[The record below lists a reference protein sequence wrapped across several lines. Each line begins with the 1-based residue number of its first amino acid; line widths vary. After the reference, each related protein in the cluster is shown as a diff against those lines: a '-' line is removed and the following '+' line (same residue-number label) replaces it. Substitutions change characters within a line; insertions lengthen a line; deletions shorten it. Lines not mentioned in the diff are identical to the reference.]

1 MGGSY
6 RTLCVRMCDGYYWP
20 ISSTASRRDFGR
32 DAKLCKS
39 GCSSEARLF
48 FQGKAEADAATMVDL
63 SGRVYARLPT
73 AFKYRKSIS
82 SDCACKPAPWSP
94 SEIDRHRSY
103 AALRASTTADVAGEP
118 TGFAPGVEV
127 VAGAATRP
135 VAAQSD
141 RTVSAETPADVA
153 SESGEAVA
161 AATVAATA
169 DATGEKKTDG
179 GLVPRQEV
187 QSIETSRTPTVSI
200 APTRG
205 LASITPAAARKA
217 RAQKIPTKVE
227 ARAPTYPKRLATA
240 QKPSTPP
247 YGLGGGK
254 LKWPG
259 D

>member
-1 MGGSY
+1 MKCVSRASLAAASVLALLAPLAATAQAQGFLDSLFGSAAAPPPPRYAAPTFPPIGPGYRTPAAPPPVSSGGYRPPREPLPMGGSY

-103 AALRASTTADVAGEP
+103 AALRACRATWKTAP
-118 TGFAPGVEV
+118 T
-127 VAGAATRP
+127 ATR
-135 VAAQSD
+135 
-141 RTVSAETPADVA
+141 
-153 SESGEAVA
+153 G
-161 AATVAATA
+161 
-169 DATGEKKTDG
+169 
-179 GLVPRQEV
+179 
-187 QSIETSRTPTVSI
+187 I
-200 APTRG
+200 APSSVSRG
-205 LASITPAAARKA
+205 E
-217 RAQKIPTKVE
+217 Q
-227 ARAPTYPKRLATA
+227 
-240 QKPSTPP
+240 
-247 YGLGGGK
+247 G
-254 LKWPG
+254 
-259 D
+259 